1 MKLKLLLVANLLCI
15 GVTIAQFG
23 PQQIISSTTGR
34 AYIALPF
41 DIDNDGI
48 PDVLKTGIDEPR
60 LYWHKNLD
68 GEGNFGPEILISN
81 ATAYFYSID
90 FVDLDSDGDKDLI
103 YLRNNPRNVAWLEN
117 LDGVGNFAPEQ
128 IILETIG
135 NHIQG
140 VTPTDI
146 DNDGDLDLLATI
158 SDTFSV
164 WLVWHENVDGNTTYG
179 EAQILIENFF
189 ITSIA
194 LPNMV
199 DIDNDGLLDML
210 TAYELGNGPGKLV
223 WYRNLGDGMFDSD
236 QEIHQF
242 LVPASDWISV
252 GGIQYIDINTDGKKD
267 IAVSTHHDDFG
278 NFYFWFENID
288 NLGSFGDRQDLY
300 INGRFVDIDND
311 GDNDILVGEYD
322 SDRIYWV
329 ENMDSL
335 GTFGNERTIT
345 TEIDHLRSI
354 SIADFNG
361 DGLIDV
367 VSASISD
374 DKIAWYE
381 NTGILG
387 LSENT
392 QNIFVVYPNPTK
404 EEITLLPFDQI
415 ATIELSNDLGQRM
428 EVHFENNT
436 IDLSSLASGLYLLK
450 ITGTAGDSETHKI
463 VKQ

>member
-1 MKLKLLLVANLLCI
+1 M
-15 GVTIAQFG
+15 
-23 PQQIISSTTGR
+23 
-34 AYIALPF
+34 
-41 DIDNDGI
+41 
-48 PDVLKTGIDEPR
+48 
-60 LYWHKNLD
+60 
-68 GEGNFGPEILISN
+68 
-81 ATAYFYSID
+81 
-90 FVDLDSDGDKDLI
+90 
-103 YLRNNPRNVAWLEN
+103 
-117 LDGVGNFAPEQ
+117 
-128 IILETIG
+128 
-135 NHIQG
+135 
-140 VTPTDI
+140 
-146 DNDGDLDLLATI
+146 
-158 SDTFSV
+158 
-164 WLVWHENVDGNTTYG
+164 
-179 EAQILIENFF
+179 
-189 ITSIA
+189 
-194 LPNMV
+194 
-199 DIDNDGLLDML
+199 
-210 TAYELGNGPGKLV
+210 
-223 WYRNLGDGMFDSD
+223 
-236 QEIHQF
+236 
-242 LVPASDWISV
+242 
-252 GGIQYIDINTDGKKD
+252 
-267 IAVSTHHDDFG
+267 
-278 NFYFWFENID
+278 
-288 NLGSFGDRQDLY
+288 
-300 INGRFVDIDND
+300 
-311 GDNDILVGEYD
+311 GEYD